1 MLNFKRKTRLPI
13 NIQMFAEPNNGDD
26 GNGGDGDQNTNN
38 QGGQGS
44 QGNVFSAEYV
54 GALRSE
60 SAGHRTRAVKAEDTL
75 RKIFGLKDGE
85 ALGDL
90 DSRLTAYQTDEQN
103 KLNEAQSKVN
113 ERLINSAL
121 DSLEGYDNKLVKKLI
136 ERSEITVSD
145 DGKVD
150 FKAALEKLEKEYPSV
165 KQTGAPAYAANTG
178 SSSMNNGKY
187 TPDEAKMRRV
197 MGLKIE

>member
-1 MLNFKRKTRLPI
+1 MLNFKRKTTLPI

-26 GNGGDGDQNTNN
+26 NNDGDQNTNN
-38 QGGQGS
+38 HSGQGS

-136 ERSEITVSD
+136 ERSEITVGD

-150 FKAALEKLEKEYPSV
+150 FKSALEKLCKEYPSV
-165 KQTGAPAYAANTG
+165 KQTGTPAYAANTG
-178 SSSMNNGKY
+178 SSSMGSGKY
-187 TPDEAKMRRV
+187 SSEDAKMRRI
-197 MGLKIE
+197 MGLKID